1 MNKKLKAKIHESL
14 SSVLPVTLIVLAL
27 GMTIAPMELSTLMLF
42 LVGGSVFDH
51 RHGLFHAGG
60 RHGHDAHRRSRW
72 AAH

>member
-42 LVGGSVFDH
+42 LVGAVFLII
-51 RHGLFHAGG
+51 GMGFFTLGPI
-60 RHGHDAHRRSRW
+60 W
-72 AAH
+72 P